1 MIPTQDTV
9 PSGRF
14 YIKGFACTLEYMS
27 AREKIL
33 DAYERVLVENGE
45 RAATLEAIAKAAS
58 VSKGGLL
65 YHFKDKRALASGLLQ
80 RLETLAEQDAVLMSQ
95 DPAGATDYYVRTSVW
110 QDSPLDRTI
119 ISVTR
124 LGNDFQPAVNTA
136 MKRVQ
141 DRWLSL
147 LEDEVK
153 DPHVA
158 RAILLIGDGL
168 YYNAVLSQAGDSS
181 EKATSA
187 QGQSPSPSPA
197 DIKGLLGAISK
208 LVGNAA

>member
-1 MIPTQDTV
+1 MILTQNTV

-14 YIKGFACTLEYMS
+14 FLKAFACILEYMS

-45 RAATLEAIAKAAS
+45 RAATLEAIAKAAG

-197 DIKGLLGAISK
+197 DIEGLLGAISK

>member
-1 MIPTQDTV
+1 MVLTQDTV

-14 YIKGFACTLEYMS
+14 FLKAFACILEYMS

-33 DAYERVLVENGE
+33 DAYERVLVEDGE
-45 RAATLEAIAKAAS
+45 RAATLEAVAKAAG

-80 RLETLAEQDAVLMSQ
+80 RLETLAEHDVELMSK

-110 QDSPLDRTI
+110 QNSPLDRAI

-124 LGNDFQPAVNTA
+124 LGNDSQAAVDAA

-141 DRWLSL
+141 NRWLSL

-153 DPHVA
+153 DPHIA

-168 YYNAVLSQAGDSS
+168 YYNAVLSQAGEGKGKKPS
-181 EKATSA
+181 K
-187 QGQSPSPSPA
+187 GQTPSPSSA
-197 DIKGLLGAISK
+197 DIEGLLGAISK
-208 LVGNAA
+208 MVGSAD

>member
-1 MIPTQDTV
+1 MVLTQDTV

-14 YIKGFACTLEYMS
+14 LLKAFACILEYMS

-33 DAYERVLVENGE
+33 DAYERVLVEDGE
-45 RAATLEAIAKAAS
+45 RAATLEAVAKAAG

-80 RLETLAEQDAVLMSQ
+80 RLETLAEHDVELMSK

-110 QDSPLDRTI
+110 QNSPLDRAI

-124 LGNDFQPAVNTA
+124 LGNDSQAAVDAA

-141 DRWLSL
+141 NRWLSL

-153 DPHVA
+153 DPHIA

-168 YYNAVLSQAGDSS
+168 YYNAVLSQAGEGKGKKPS
-181 EKATSA
+181 K
-187 QGQSPSPSPA
+187 GQTPSPSSA
-197 DIKGLLGAISK
+197 DIEGLLGAISK
-208 LVGNAA
+208 MVDSTD

>member
-45 RAATLEAIAKAAS
+45 RAATLEAIAKAAG

-80 RLETLAEQDAVLMSQ
+80 RLETLAEDDAVLMSQ
-95 DPAGATDYYVRTSVW
+95 DPAGATNYYVRTSVW
-110 QDSPLDRTI
+110 QDSPRDRTI

-124 LGNDFQPAVNTA
+124 LGNEFQPAVNTA

-197 DIKGLLGAISK
+197 DIEGLLGAISK

>member
-1 MIPTQDTV
+1 MILTQNTV

-14 YIKGFACTLEYMS
+14 YIKSFACTLEYMS

-45 RAATLEAIAKAAS
+45 RAATLEAIAKAAG

-197 DIKGLLGAISK
+197 DIEGLLGAISK

>member
-1 MIPTQDTV
+1 MVLTSDTV

-45 RAATLEAIAKAAS
+45 RAATLEAIAKAAG

-110 QDSPLDRTI
+110 QDSPRDRTI

-197 DIKGLLGAISK
+197 NIEGLLGAISK

>member
-45 RAATLEAIAKAAS
+45 RAATLEAIAKAAG

-80 RLETLAEQDAVLMSQ
+80 RLETLAEDDAVLMSQ
-95 DPAGATDYYVRTSVW
+95 DPAGATNYYVRTSVW

-197 DIKGLLGAISK
+197 NIEGLLGAISK
-208 LVGNAA
+208 LVDNAA

>member
-1 MIPTQDTV
+1 MVLTSDTV

-45 RAATLEAIAKAAS
+45 RAATLEAIAKAAG

-197 DIKGLLGAISK
+197 NIEGLLGAISK

>member
-1 MIPTQDTV
+1 MVLTQDTV

-14 YIKGFACTLEYMS
+14 FLKTFACILEYMS
-27 AREKIL
+27 ARKKIL
-33 DAYERVLVENGE
+33 DAYERVLVEDGE
-45 RAATLEAIAKAAS
+45 RAATLEAVAKAAG

-80 RLETLAEQDAVLMSQ
+80 RLETLAEHDVELMSK

-110 QDSPLDRTI
+110 QNSPLDRAI

-124 LGNDFQPAVNTA
+124 LGNDSQAAVDAA

-141 DRWLSL
+141 NRWLSL

-153 DPHVA
+153 DPHIA

-168 YYNAVLSQAGDSS
+168 YYNAVLSQAGEGKGKKPS
-181 EKATSA
+181 KAQTS
-187 QGQSPSPSPA
+187 SPSSA
-197 DIKGLLGAISK
+197 DIEGLLGAISK
-208 LVGNAA
+208 MVSSAG

>member
-1 MIPTQDTV
+1 MILTQNTV

-33 DAYERVLVENGE
+33 DAYERVLVEDGE
-45 RAATLEAIAKAAS
+45 RAATLEAIAKAAG

-95 DPAGATDYYVRTSVW
+95 DPAGATDYYERTSVW

-124 LGNDFQPAVNTA
+124 LGNDSQAAVDTA

-147 LEDEVK
+147 LEGEVK
-153 DPHVA
+153 DPHIA

-168 YYNAVLSQAGDSS
+168 YYNAVLSQAGERNNQEDSG
-181 EKATSA
+181 KTD
-187 QGQSPSPSPA
+187 GRSPSSA
-197 DIKGLLGAISK
+197 DIEGLLGAISK
-208 LVGNAA
+208 MVGNAA

>member
-45 RAATLEAIAKAAS
+45 RAATLEAIAKAAG

-65 YHFKDKRALASGLLQ
+65 YHFKDKRALTSGLLQ

-136 MKRVQ
+136 MNRVQ

>member
-14 YIKGFACTLEYMS
+14 CIKGFACTLEYMS

-45 RAATLEAIAKAAS
+45 RAATLEAIAKAAG

-110 QDSPLDRTI
+110 QDSPQDRTI

-197 DIKGLLGAISK
+197 NIEGLLGAISK

>member
-1 MIPTQDTV
+1 MILTQNTV

-14 YIKGFACTLEYMS
+14 FLKAFACILEYMS

-45 RAATLEAIAKAAS
+45 RAATLEAIAKAAG

-80 RLETLAEQDAVLMSQ
+80 RLETLAEHDAVLMSQ

-197 DIKGLLGAISK
+197 DIEGLLGAISK
-208 LVGNAA
+208 LVGSAD

>member
-1 MIPTQDTV
+1 
-9 PSGRF
+9 
-14 YIKGFACTLEYMS
+14 MS

-45 RAATLEAIAKAAS
+45 RAATLEAIAKAAG

-80 RLETLAEQDAVLMSQ
+80 RLDTLAEQDAVLMSQ

>member
-45 RAATLEAIAKAAS
+45 RAATLEAIAKAAG

-65 YHFKDKRALASGLLQ
+65 YHFKDKRALASGLLL

-197 DIKGLLGAISK
+197 NIEGLLGAISK
-208 LVGNAA
+208 LVGNAG

>member
-1 MIPTQDTV
+1 MILTQNTV

-14 YIKGFACTLEYMS
+14 YIKSFACTLEYMS

-45 RAATLEAIAKAAS
+45 RAATLEAIAKAAG

-187 QGQSPSPSPA
+187 QGQNPSPSPA
-197 DIKGLLGAISK
+197 DIEGLLGAISK

>member
-1 MIPTQDTV
+1 MILTQNTV

-45 RAATLEAIAKAAS
+45 RAATLEAIAKAAG

-197 DIKGLLGAISK
+197 DIEGLLGAISK

>member
-45 RAATLEAIAKAAS
+45 RAATLEAIAKAAG

-110 QDSPLDRTI
+110 QDSPRDRTI

>member
-45 RAATLEAIAKAAS
+45 RAATLEAIAKAAG

-80 RLETLAEQDAVLMSQ
+80 RLETLAEDDAVLMSQ

-124 LGNDFQPAVNTA
+124 LGNDFQPAVNTT

-208 LVGNAA
+208 LVDNAA

>member
-1 MIPTQDTV
+1 MVLTQDTV

-14 YIKGFACTLEYMS
+14 FLKAFACTLEYMS

-33 DAYERVLVENGE
+33 DAYERVLIEDGE
-45 RAATLEAIAKAAS
+45 RAATLETIAKAAG

-65 YHFKDKRALASGLLQ
+65 YHFKDKRALAAGLLQ
-80 RLETLAEQDAVLMSQ
+80 RLETLAEQDFDLMSR

-110 QDSPLDRTI
+110 QNSPLDRTI

-124 LGNDFQPAVNTA
+124 LGNDFQTAVNTA

-168 YYNAVLSQAGDSS
+168 YYNAVLSQAGDST

-197 DIKGLLGAISK
+197 EIEGLLGAISK
-208 LVGNAA
+208 MVGNAA

>member
-45 RAATLEAIAKAAS
+45 RAATLEAIAKAAG

-124 LGNDFQPAVNTA
+124 LGNEFQPAVNTA

-181 EKATSA
+181 EKVTSA

-197 DIKGLLGAISK
+197 DIEGLLGAISK
-208 LVGNAA
+208 LVGNAT

>member
-1 MIPTQDTV
+1 MVLTSDTV

-45 RAATLEAIAKAAS
+45 RAATLEAIAKAAG

-197 DIKGLLGAISK
+197 NIEGLLGAISK
-208 LVGNAA
+208 LVDNAA

>member
-45 RAATLEAIAKAAS
+45 RAATLEAIAKAAG

-80 RLETLAEQDAVLMSQ
+80 RLETLAEDDAVLMSQ

>member
-45 RAATLEAIAKAAS
+45 RAATLEAIAKAAG

-187 QGQSPSPSPA
+187 QGQSPSPGPA

>member
-1 MIPTQDTV
+1 MILTQDTV

-14 YIKGFACTLEYMS
+14 YIKSFACTLEYMS

-45 RAATLEAIAKAAS
+45 RAATLEAIAKAAG

-197 DIKGLLGAISK
+197 DIEGLLGAISK

>member
-45 RAATLEAIAKAAS
+45 RAATLEAIAKAAG

-197 DIKGLLGAISK
+197 DIEGLLGAISK
-208 LVGNAA
+208 MVSSAG

>member
-45 RAATLEAIAKAAS
+45 RAATLEAIAKAAG

-80 RLETLAEQDAVLMSQ
+80 RLETLAEQDAFLMSQ

-197 DIKGLLGAISK
+197 NIEGLLGAISK

>member
-45 RAATLEAIAKAAS
+45 RAATLEAIAKAAG

-124 LGNDFQPAVNTA
+124 LGNEFQPAVNTA

-197 DIKGLLGAISK
+197 NIEGLLGAISK